1 MLKENDSGYR
11 IEPAG
16 TGLGI
21 RVITKIEEDV
31 DHIKQ
36 TTDSGRA
43 VKLPINILVSL
54 ISVVSHGD
62 DFTLVTRMQPFMKF
76 NL

>member
-1 MLKENDSGYR
+1 MTKGKWLQISFRAHRCGFGN
-11 IEPAG
+11 
-16 TGLGI
+16 L
-21 RVITKIEEDV
+21 VITKIEEDV